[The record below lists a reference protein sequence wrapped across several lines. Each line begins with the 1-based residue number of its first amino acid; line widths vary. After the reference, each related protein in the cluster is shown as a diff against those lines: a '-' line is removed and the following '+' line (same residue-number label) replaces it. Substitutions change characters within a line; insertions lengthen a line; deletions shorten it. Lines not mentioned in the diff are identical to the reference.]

1 MSSTLGFR
9 ARIYAIAIKQE
20 VHYVMDEPF
29 APLDAIVRTRIT
41 QELLHWVEREHCM
54 DRLPSFPSNREWC

>member
-41 QELLHWVEREHCM
+41 QERLNWV
-54 DRLPSFPSNREWC
+54 